1 VPDQPVV
8 TAANGTPEQ
17 VVMNF
22 LSDMKSVELWA
33 NRQRLRSERDWEP
46 IRARFGEVR
55 GRYCTPRVLATEFG
69 TRFGD
74 PPEFDPDRTRVV
86 EVKMT
91 RRDRAL
97 VVTMEMDQT
106 DYFEP
111 DIANDPPL
119 EYRYE
124 HRLHLIDGTW
134 RLNSRTANDLD
145 GERRIRGLL

>member
-1 VPDQPVV
+1 
-8 TAANGTPEQ
+8 
-17 VVMNF
+17 
-22 LSDMKSVELWA
+22 
-33 NRQRLRSERDWEP
+33 
-46 IRARFGEVR
+46 
-55 GRYCTPRVLATEFG
+55 
-69 TRFGD
+69 
-74 PPEFDPDRTRVV
+74 VV

-111 DIANDPPL
+111 DIPNDPPL

-145 GERRIRGLL
+145 GEPRIRGLL